1 MLGQIN
7 TGRNQGETERRSR
20 PRDSRRRW
28 WMAEVKVSGWHYA
41 NGGGIRASPRWLWEM
56 GEQPVVPL
64 APRQPFWGIVVSYWS
79 RGKEGGVGWIEW
91 WRTWGEKEGGD
102 EGGGKGREERVMVSF
117 LHMRHRLTPTSYPKK
132 GRNKSISRVRGICVI
147 YWNKW
152 PAFSFCGVWMRR
164 VSLPNDRDRTL
175 MEQSWIMNLNWTEIK
190 AG

>member
-20 PRDSRRRW
+20 PWDSRRRW

-64 APRQPFWGIVVSYWS
+64 APRQPFWGLVVSYWGG
-79 RGKEGGVGWIEW
+79 RGRRSVDREVDGEREGKREW
-91 WRTWGEKEGGD
+91 RRRRG
-102 EGGGKGREERVMVSF
+102 EERT
-117 LHMRHRLTPTSYPKK
+117 RHGIIPSHAPPPHPHPVPKK
-132 GRNKSISRVRGICVI
+132 GRNKSIRRVRGICVI

-164 VSLPNDRDRTL
+164 VRLLNDRDRTL
-175 MEQSWIMNLNWTEIK
+175 MEQSWIMNLNRTEIK